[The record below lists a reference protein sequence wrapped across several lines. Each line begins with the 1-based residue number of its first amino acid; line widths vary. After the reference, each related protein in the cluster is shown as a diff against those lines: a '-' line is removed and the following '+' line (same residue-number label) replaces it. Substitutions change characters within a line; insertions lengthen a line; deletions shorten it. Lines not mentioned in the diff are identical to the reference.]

1 MLRTVLATSITLAIL
16 TQSGCD
22 VQTETIEHTATGV
35 AAPLE
40 KVVVS
45 VDVGDIKIRPRDDS
59 SVGFTGEAR
68 WASQRPTVEFRQEG
82 STLYVDSACLDTD
95 PACRVDVELTIP
107 RGAELEV
114 RGGETAIDAAELRG
128 AATLRNEVGDIRVQE
143 LGGASLDLS
152 TEDGEIQGT
161 GLNSPVVVAAVGDGD
176 TRLEFVGGAESVS
189 VKADV
194 GDVRLVVPPTTYVVD
209 ARTSAG
215 SVDVGVKQASSAKR
229 KITAETRRGD
239 ISIQPQ
245 AILLGEPIELRFG
258 AEIKF
263 ADEPV
268 TLKFTEVVEDSRCPI
283 GVVCV
288 WAGRCI
294 VGLTLAQTGGDSQQ
308 FDLGVGA
315 SADVLGYRVRLL
327 AARPL
332 PSERVPRPEDERYVL
347 TLSVERT

>member
-1 MLRTVLATSITLAIL
+1 MLRTAFASSITLAIL
-16 TQSGCD
+16 MQSGCD
-22 VQTETIEHTATGV
+22 VQTETIKHTATGV
-35 AAPLE
+35 TAPIE

-68 WASQRPTVEFRQEG
+68 WASQRPSVEFRADG
-82 STLYVDSACLDTD
+82 TTLYVDSDCLDAD

-107 RGAELEV
+107 RGAALEV

-128 AATLRNEVGDIRVQE
+128 AATLRNEVGDIRVQD
-143 LGGASLDLS
+143 LSGASLDLS
-152 TEDGEIQGT
+152 TDDGEIQGS
-161 GLNSPVVVAAVGDGD
+161 GLNNAVVVAVIGEGD
-176 TRLEFVGGAESVS
+176 TRLEFAGGAENVS
-189 VKADV
+189 VKTDV
-194 GDVRLVVPPTTYVVD
+194 GDVDLVVPPTTYVVD
-209 ARTSAG
+209 ARTAAG
-215 SVDVGVKQASSAKR
+215 SIDVGVKQASSAKR

-258 AEIKF
+258 EAIKF

-294 VGLTLAQTGGDSQQ
+294 VGLTLAETGGDSHE
-308 FDLGVGA
+308 FDLTVGTSVDA
-315 SADVLGYRVRLL
+315 LGYRVRLL
-327 AARPL
+327 DARPL
-332 PSERVPRPEDERYVL
+332 PSVRVPRPEDERYIL
-347 TLSVERT
+347 TLSVERN